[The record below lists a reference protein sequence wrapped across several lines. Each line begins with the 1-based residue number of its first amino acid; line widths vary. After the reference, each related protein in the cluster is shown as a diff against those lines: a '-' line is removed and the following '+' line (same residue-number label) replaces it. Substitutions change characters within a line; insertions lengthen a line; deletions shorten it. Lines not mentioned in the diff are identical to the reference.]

1 MYKIVFIYVFKRKT
15 TYSVFFSLLF
25 KVTANSTTILLKTGT
40 SFGILNAVRSTP
52 MRCPHCSA
60 MNDKVLESRQ
70 NSSGSSIRRRREC
83 NICGYRFTSY
93 ERIEDKPL
101 MVIKRDGRREPFDLN
116 KIGRGIRSC
125 TEKLKIGEN
134 EIDLLLQNI
143 EEAILLKVGSK
154 REIASSDI
162 GDETLKQLK
171 EVDLVAYVRFAAVY
185 KAFNDLGQFIAE
197 IQKLGNELA

>member
-1 MYKIVFIYVFKRKT
+1 
-15 TYSVFFSLLF
+15 
-25 KVTANSTTILLKTGT
+25 
-40 SFGILNAVRSTP
+40 
-52 MRCPHCSA
+52 MRCPHCSQ
-60 MNDKVLESRQ
+60 MDDKVLESRQ

-83 NICGYRFTSY
+83 NSCGYRFTSY

-116 KIGRGIRSC
+116 KLGRGFRSC
-125 TEKLKIGEN
+125 TEKLKISESQ
-134 EIDLLLQNI
+134 IDTLLQRI
-143 EEAILLKVGSK
+143 EDAIMLKVGSK

-162 GDETLKQLK
+162 GDEALKQLR

-197 IQKLGNELA
+197 IQKLGKELA

>member
-1 MYKIVFIYVFKRKT
+1 MD
-15 TYSVFFSLLF
+15 
-25 KVTANSTTILLKTGT
+25 
-40 SFGILNAVRSTP
+40 
-52 MRCPHCSA
+52 
-60 MNDKVLESRQ
+60 DKVLESRQ

-83 NICGYRFTSY
+83 NVCGYRFTSY

-116 KIGRGIRSC
+116 KIGRGVRSC
-125 TEKLKIGEN
+125 TEKLNIGEN
-134 EIDLLLQNI
+134 DIDVLLQSI
-143 EEAILLKVGSK
+143 EDAIMLNVGSK

-197 IQKLGNELA
+197 IQKLGKELA